1 MRVVFFGTPEF
12 ALPSLGALLGEG
24 FDVVAVVTQP
34 DKPQGRSRSTAVPP
48 PVKTA
53 AEAEDVPVLQPARPS
68 DPAFVE
74 RLRALAPDV
83 GVVVAY
89 GHILKPDLL
98 ALPRH
103 GMINLHPS
111 LLPEL
116 RGAAPVEW
124 AILNGLKQT
133 GVTIM
138 QMDEGLDSGPILLQ
152 IPHDIDFD
160 VTGGE
165 LSEHLSEM
173 GAQALVEALALF
185 GTNGLEPHPQEQA
198 RATYAPKLTR
208 ETARIRWA
216 DPAEQIAR
224 LIRALDPRPGAW
236 TELDA
241 REVKLFGARVV
252 EGQGAPGEV
261 RTTDDGLR
269 ITTGRGAVAVDEV
282 QPAGKA
288 GMAAA
293 VGAAGVQLGHGSLAP
308 EDARR
313 LNPAWWI
320 GKSVHDL
327 PEAEAAHAGG
337 ADYLLVGPVF
347 PTATHADR
355 APLGSARLKQIV
367 GVGLPVIAIGGVTP
381 ARIPE
386 LRAVAAIHG
395 VAAIRAL
402 WDAADPA
409 DAARRLLEELNR

>member
-12 ALPSLGALLGEG
+12 AVPSLEALLGEG

-68 DPAFVE
+68 DPDFVE
-74 RLRALAPDV
+74 RLRGLAPDV

-89 GHILKPDLL
+89 GHILKPELL
-98 ALPRH
+98 ALPRR

-124 AILNGLKQT
+124 AILNGLTQT

-138 QMDEGLDSGPILLQ
+138 QMDAGLDSGPILLQ
-152 IPHDIDFD
+152 IPHDIDPE

-173 GAQALVEALALF
+173 GAQALVEALALSE
-185 GTNGLEPHPQEQA
+185 TNGLEPHPQEQA

-216 DPAEQIAR
+216 DPAERVAR

-236 TELDA
+236 TELDG
-241 REVKLFGARVV
+241 REIKMFGARVV
-252 EGQGAPGEV
+252 EGRGAPGAAP
-261 RTTDDGLR
+261 
-269 ITTGRGAVAVDEV
+269 GAV
-282 QPAGKA
+282 Q
-288 GMAAA
+288 
-293 VGAAGVQLGHGSLAP
+293 QT

-327 PEAEAAHAGG
+327 REAEAAHAGG

-347 PTATHADR
+347 PTATHPDR
-355 APLGSARLKQIV
+355 APLGLARLQEIV
-367 GVGLPVIAIGGVTP
+367 GLGLPVVAIGGVTP
-381 ARIPE
+381 ERMPE
-386 LRAVAAIHG
+386 LMAGAAIHG

-402 WDAADPA
+402 WHAADPA
-409 DAARRLLEELNR
+409 DAARRLLQELNG